1 MSGHVY
7 RSGAAAKGLT
17 WRAVQIEHG
26 RLGRSRSLLK
36 PEVPVEPSARRQLVA
51 RLAEL
56 YRAPSSTQ
64 AVLDAAQIRNQA
76 LISWADRPLD
86 TWYAILK
93 HVEVQEQVLAL
104 LDVVI
109 EQFPQDVV
117 FHHARYQE
125 LQRPQPKF
133 PLPEPG
139 GPLLD
144 LGSAERIMGQES
156 TLLPISFLKRGLEC
170 ARAVARTVNGNK
182 TASGFIAD
190 RNIFITNH
198 HVIASEDEARLT
210 TLEFGYDMHSNATGS
225 RQFTAV
231 VPRPQ
236 DGFYTDAENDITLVR
251 VDPATGEDWGNI
263 HVAPVDLTDVRYV
276 NIIQHPGGSPK
287 MIGLYHNILAYHDS
301 RIIDYY
307 TDTLPGSSGSPV
319 FDSAWRLAGVHRQ
332 GGHLSNPRGGGTV
345 YTNRGTSAH
354 AVASAL
360 SMLK

>member
-1 MSGHVY
+1 M
-7 RSGAAAKGLT
+7 
-17 WRAVQIEHG
+17 
-26 RLGRSRSLLK
+26 
-36 PEVPVEPSARRQLVA
+36 EPSIRRQLVA

-56 YRAPSSTQ
+56 YRAPSSAQ

-93 HVEVQEQVLAL
+93 HVEVQDQMRAL

-117 FHHARYQE
+117 FHQARYQE
-125 LQRPQPKF
+125 LLRPQPI
-133 PLPEPG
+133 PLPEPT

-144 LGSAERIMGQES
+144 LGTTEQIMGQES

-170 ARAVARTVNGNK
+170 AHAVARTANGQK
-182 TASGFIAD
+182 TASGFLTD
-190 RNIFITNH
+190 GNIFITNH
-198 HVIASEDEARLT
+198 HVIASEDEARRT
-210 TLEFGYDMHSNATGS
+210 TLEFGYDAHPDAGEN
-225 RQFTAV
+225 RKFTAV
-231 VPRPQ
+231 SPSPQ

-251 VDPATGEDWGNI
+251 VDLGTDRDWGHI
-263 HVAPVDLTDVRYV
+263 PVVAFDLSDVRYV
-276 NIIQHPGGSPK
+276 NIIQHPGGAPK
-287 MIGLYHNILAYHDS
+287 MIGLYHNILAYYDS

-332 GGHLSNPRGGGTV
+332 GGNLYNPQGRGTV
-345 YTNRGTSAH
+345 YTNRGTSID

-360 SMLK
+360 SRLK